1 MTPDRMSASGTT
13 SRRSALGMLSVI
25 PLAASQALAP
35 PGRAEARSGSPSGP
49 APPWLRPGGA
59 YDRFV
64 RKLADEDQFSGTV
77 LLAWHGKP
85 SLIRS
90 YQTANKA
97 AGIPNRADTI
107 FALASLTKFFTGLA
121 VVQLA
126 AAGKLN
132 FYGTLGAYLN
142 GFPPGV
148 ADTVTVHQL
157 LTHTSGIADFMRS
170 QAWWKAAD
178 SWTTRA
184 EAFDGTLAVLRRLPL
199 DFTPGTRY
207 AYSNSNY
214 FLAGAVTAR
223 ASGQPYWDYLPRH
236 VFTPAGMSSTGFY
249 PGNQWLTDPR
259 IAHNY
264 GPRQT
269 GGKRQDV
276 TRELV
281 MAGLPN
287 GWDGAGGAFSSAV
300 DLQRFA
306 LALQKGALLG
316 GAWTEVAGN
325 GKHPISPAQQN
336 PDQAPSQT
344 TLIGYGTEER
354 IVGGQRAF
362 GHTGALGVPVKGSSI
377 PGGGSTSLS
386 IYPNLGVVAV
396 VLSNYFLYPGIGTFL
411 REQDRIITR
420 RRS

>member
-1 MTPDRMSASGTT
+1 
-13 SRRSALGMLSVI
+13 
-25 PLAASQALAP
+25 
-35 PGRAEARSGSPSGP
+35 
-49 APPWLRPGGA
+49 
-59 YDRFV
+59 
-64 RKLADEDQFSGTV
+64 
-77 LLAWHGKP
+77 
-85 SLIRS
+85 
-90 YQTANKA
+90 
-97 AGIPNRADTI
+97 NRADTI

-132 FYGTLGAYLN
+132 FYETLGAYLN

-157 LTHTSGIADFMRS
+157 LTHTSRIADFMRS
-170 QAWWKAAD
+170 QAGGTPAD
-178 SWTTRA
+178 RWATRA
-184 EAFDGTLAVLRRLPL
+184 AAFDRTLAALRRLPL

-276 TRELV
+276 TQELV
-281 MAGLPN
+281 MAGAAN
-287 GWDGAGGAFSSAV
+287 GPGRARGA
-300 DLQRFA
+300 R
-306 LALQKGALLG
+306 
-316 GAWTEVAGN
+316 
-325 GKHPISPAQQN
+325 
-336 PDQAPSQT
+336 
-344 TLIGYGTEER
+344 
-354 IVGGQRAF
+354 
-362 GHTGALGVPVKGSSI
+362 
-377 PGGGSTSLS
+377 ST
-386 IYPNLGVVAV
+386 
-396 VLSNYFLYPGIGTFL
+396 
-411 REQDRIITR
+411 
-420 RRS
+420 